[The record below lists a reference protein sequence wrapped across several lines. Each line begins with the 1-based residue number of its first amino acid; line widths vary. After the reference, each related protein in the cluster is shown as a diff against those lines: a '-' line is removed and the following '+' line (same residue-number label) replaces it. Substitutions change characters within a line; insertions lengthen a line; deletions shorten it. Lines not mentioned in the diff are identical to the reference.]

1 MYYNVLYLLFHSYCV
16 CCEVATFFI
25 VVVVIDLVLKA
36 STDVLRS
43 KELPFKRH
51 VDQIVQTLN
60 YEEEETVNS
69 VESHDIESCDIESHD
84 TVNTRP
90 SELHKAAR

>member
-1 MYYNVLYLLFHSYCV
+1 M
-16 CCEVATFFI
+16 
-25 VVVVIDLVLKA
+25 LKA
-36 STDVLRS
+36 STEVLRS